1 MRINTG
7 GIELDEDALEQ
18 EAILDTVTLG
28 IIVARR
34 GRCQRANQRAAEMFG
49 YRLEEMADLAES
61 ILFPSVG
68 NVCARLK
75 GSAAGADTPSER
87 EFHRRD
93 GSSFWARITIRRFG
107 SPGSD
112 CRCIWVIEDI
122 SQERAV
128 EKALQQTMRELYGI
142 LNTAVVGIALVRHR
156 QIDRCNSRMD
166 ELFGFGPGEM
176 AGCSTRVWYASDEC
190 YERVGHDVYLDLAAG
205 REAFRELEFMRRDGT
220 RFWGRLAGRALN
232 PDDPHAGAVWII
244 EDLTA
249 GHEAN
254 EELVLARK
262 VFEVSSEAIMIT
274 DARNRIVSVN
284 AAFQAITGY
293 CREEV
298 LGHDPKFMSS
308 GRHDAGFFLAM
319 WESLQDSGH
328 WEGEIWDKRKDGS
341 VYPKWLTIDTIR
353 DDQGAISHHVAV
365 FSDITERKASEER
378 IAFLAHHD
386 PLTGLPN
393 RLTLSLHLEHAIE
406 QAKRDQLRI
415 GLMFI
420 DLDNFKRIND
430 TLGHHIGDLL
440 LCEVA
445 RRIRAAVRESDI
457 VARIGGDEF
466 VLVLERCGLPTDAA
480 SVAQKI
486 IDQLGEPYHFE
497 SHELHTTPSIG
508 IGIYPDDGEDIET
521 LMKNA
526 DAAMYHAKGLGRNNY
541 QFYAQEMNAA
551 AAHRLRLESRLRLAM
566 ATSEDFAL
574 HYQPQVDLAS
584 GRVIGF
590 EALIRWK
597 DVELGAVPPSVFIPV
612 AEEIGLIHYIG
623 TWVLH
628 TACQQ
633 ARAWMDA
640 GLEFGRVSVNVS
652 PQQFRQ
658 PRFAALVQTILAET
672 GLPAAALELE
682 ITESTLM
689 DTADFAVSILNQLK
703 EVGVALAIDD
713 FGTGYSSLAYLKRF
727 PIDYLKIDRSFV
739 DDIETD
745 SSDGAIAIA
754 VIALAHS
761 IGLKVVAEGV
771 ETEGQRDF
779 LTRHGCDRVQG
790 YFYCRPVSA
799 AEAAEFC
806 RRR

>member
-1 MRINTG
+1 MIISAGRS
-7 GIELDEDALEQ
+7 ELPVDELEHQ
-18 EAILDTVTLG
+18 AILDAATVG
-28 IIVARR
+28 IVVVRD
-34 GRCQRANQRAAEMFG
+34 GRCRRANGRAAQMFG
-49 YRLEEMADLAES
+49 YTPDEMQDVAEAV
-61 ILFPSVG
+61 LFPSVKAQCH
-68 NVCARLK
+68 CAN
-75 GSAAGADTPSER
+75 AAAARGPSEH
-87 EFHRRD
+87 ELQRRD
-93 GSSFWARITIRRFG
+93 GTLFWARISIRSF
-107 SPGSD
+107 STVPGE
-112 CRCIWVIEDI
+112 CRCVWVIEDI

-128 EKALQQTMRELYGI
+128 EEALQQTMRELYGI
-142 LNTAVVGIALVRHR
+142 LNTAVVGIALLRHR
-156 QIDRCNSRMD
+156 KIDRCNSRME
-166 ELFGFGPGEM
+166 ELFRFGQGEL
-176 AGCSTRVWYASDEC
+176 AGCSTRVWYPSEEI
-190 YERVGHDVYLDLAAG
+190 YLQVGMDVYADLAAG
-205 REAFRELEFMRRDGT
+205 REAFRDLEFVRKDGSY
-220 RFWGRLAGRALN
+220 FWGRLAGRAL
-232 PDDPHAGAVWII
+232 DPADPYAGSVWII
-244 EDLTA
+244 EDLTEE
-249 GHEAN
+249 HESKK
-254 EELVLARK
+254 ELLLARK

-274 DARNRIVSVN
+274 DAKNRIVSVN

-293 CREEV
+293 AREEV
-298 LGHDPKFMSS
+298 FGRDPKFMGS
-308 GRHDAGFFLAM
+308 GRHDADFFMAM
-319 WESLQDSGH
+319 WHCLQESGH

-353 DDQGAISHHVAV
+353 DEHGAISHHVAV
-365 FSDITERKASEER
+365 FSDITERKASEDR

-393 RLTLSLHLEHAIE
+393 RLTLTLHLEHAIE
-406 QAKRDQLRI
+406 QAKRDQMRI

-445 RRIRAAVRESDI
+445 RRIRGVVRESDI

-466 VLVLERCGLPTDAA
+466 VLVLERCQSPNDAS

-486 IDQLGEPYHFE
+486 IDELAEPFRFE
-497 SHELHTTPSIG
+497 TLELHTSPSIG
-508 IGIYPDDGEDIET
+508 IGIYPDDGGDIET

-551 AAHRLRLESRLRLAM
+551 AAQRLRMESRLRLAM
-566 ATSEDFAL
+566 ATSEDFCL
-574 HYQPQVDLAS
+574 HYQPQVDLAT
-584 GRVIGF
+584 GQLIGF
-590 EALIRWK
+590 EALVRWK
-597 DVELGAVPPSVFIPV
+597 DAELGAVPPATFIPV
-612 AEEIGLIHYIG
+612 AEEIGLIQFIG

-633 ARAWMDA
+633 ARAWMDE
-640 GLEFGRVSVNVS
+640 GLAFGRVSVNVS

-658 PRFAALVQTILAET
+658 PRFPGLVQTILAET
-672 GLPAAALELE
+672 GLPASALELE

-689 DTADFAVSILNQLK
+689 ETADFAVSILNQLK

-739 DDIETD
+739 RDIETD
-745 SSDGAIAIA
+745 PSDAAIAAA

-761 IGLKVVAEGV
+761 IGVMVVAEGV

-779 LTRHGCDRVQG
+779 LSRYGCDQFQG
-790 YFYCRPVSA
+790 YLCCRPVPAEDA
-799 AEAAEFC
+799 AQFC
-806 RRR
+806 RGR